1 MFVVTDN
8 LRDLWH
14 IGRTRQEIFPVQ
26 QLTGACISVT
36 LSTQRS
42 LQKKLNPV

>member
-1 MFVVTDN
+1 MFVVRDN

-26 QLTGACISVT
+26 QLTGAS
-36 LSTQRS
+36 LYQLLYQYSTAH
-42 LQKKLNPV
+42 

>member
-1 MFVVTDN
+1 MVRCKGITTFVVRDN

-26 QLTGACISVT
+26 
-36 LSTQRS
+36 
-42 LQKKLNPV
+42 